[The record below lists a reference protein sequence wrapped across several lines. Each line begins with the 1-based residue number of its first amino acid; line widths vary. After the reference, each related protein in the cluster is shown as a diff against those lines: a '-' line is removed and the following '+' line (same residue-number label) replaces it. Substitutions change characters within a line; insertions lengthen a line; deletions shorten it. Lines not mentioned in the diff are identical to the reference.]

1 MSTAGAGTVGVGA
14 VAVVAAPLLAAAVVG
29 AAAVGTGVL
38 IAKGVMWCGDKIEEN
53 YQQTCKEWTNLVES
67 ARAENLAN
75 VREMSTQLTSQLEYL
90 SASAYEAAD
99 NSMPATIDQQ
109 ALFATIARARVVID
123 DAQRAAQQGESER
136 NLLAARLRAEIKAG
150 RGILPAELI
159 AEAERALHGTPAI
172 MQAALQKLDAA
183 WNTVNETHARRTR
196 TIRQAQQ
203 LLASVSTQ
211 LNAIDTM
218 LQEMGSGRGSIHV
231 EQRRQLEKKV
241 LNARD
246 QLEVHPAHALE
257 LARAARQEVRP
268 LLESVSAASL
278 ALWEETRQQ
287 MNTQLGI
294 LATLETMVKEAEA
307 ITLVDRRTLATLADR
322 VSKTLSEANKMQQS
336 TYTQKQL
343 ILLMQRIEL
352 LKGDIFREVKKSQQQ
367 KVAATIQSTLAELGF
382 LSEHG
387 EQPAIYVN
395 GDVTRVEVMP
405 SAGTGTGERNDRL
418 ITFDVSRNGQVNY
431 DFAGYSGSACLKDA
445 QKIFNA
451 LQEKGLFILDDHALE
466 KLQRIP
472 AENFSIET
480 LKQKDFQPSLMQNKT
495 QAELAESLKSILE
508 EMGYPQ
514 LRQSVVGGFIELE
527 AFNGPIG
534 YSVVLSPEGDVQ
546 VFQDANRTDISHNT
560 SDPVVEKMRMLQQE
574 HPEPEVKK
582 SRTPYVQPRP
592 YMKSRKQQMLGH

>member
-1 MSTAGAGTVGVGA
+1 MSTVGSGAVGIGVVGVA
-14 VAVVAAPLLAAAVVG
+14 AAPLLAVAVVG
-29 AAAVGTGVL
+29 VAAVGTGVL

-53 YQQTCKEWTNLVES
+53 YQQTCKEWTNLIES

-75 VREMSTQLTSQLEYL
+75 VRGMSTQLTSQLEYL

-99 NSMPATIDQQ
+99 DSMPATIDQQ

-123 DAQRAAQQGESER
+123 DAQRAAQQVDSER

-159 AEAERALHGTPAI
+159 TEAERALHGTPAI

-203 LLASVSTQ
+203 LLVSISTQ

-218 LQEMGSGRGSIHV
+218 LQEMGSGRDSSHV
-231 EQRRQLEKKV
+231 EQRRQLEQKV
-241 LNARD
+241 LKARD
-246 QLEVHPAHALE
+246 QLEALPAHALE
-257 LARAARQEVRP
+257 LARAARQEVKP
-268 LLESVSAASL
+268 LLEGVSAASL
-278 ALWEETRQQ
+278 ALWQETRQQ

-307 ITLVDRRTLATLADR
+307 ITLVDRQTLATLADR
-322 VSKTLSEANKMQQS
+322 VSKTLSEANKLQQS

-343 ILLMQRIEL
+343 IRLMQRVEL

-387 EQPAIYVN
+387 EQPAIQAN

-445 QKIFNA
+445 QKIFTA
-451 LQEKGLFILDDHALE
+451 LQEKGLFILDDDAME

-514 LRQSVVGGFIELE
+514 LRQSVVGGSIELE

-560 SDPVVEKMRMLQQE
+560 SDPVVEKMRMIQQE

-582 SRTPYVQPRP
+582 SRTPY
-592 YMKSRKQQMLGH
+592 MKSRKQQMLGH